1 MDEARGTSLLVVTV
15 RRSFTSGRLFVVY
28 SIAISIVLG
37 LSLNS
42 GNGAAFLSSFPFI
55 VSIFAANGSM
65 GGLVVFSNDRI
76 KGVLEYLLAYGMTPR
91 RLFVNFLLAGMVLV
105 TIVLALALGV
115 GIGIYLGRGHAL
127 TDQFLLLLGVYTIPM
142 SYASA
147 AFVATVGMFWTS
159 LSSPRSGMNSP
170 VGFAPFIGIF
180 PSLATLGAFIA
191 LALNGA
197 YSRTTLLI
205 VAATAVVLTAAV
217 VIGLLATMDRF
228 LRRERLL
235 SPA

>member
-1 MDEARGTSLLVVTV
+1 MEPGGSTSLLPVTV
-15 RRSFTSGRLFVVY
+15 RRAFTSGRLFVVY
-28 SIAISIVLG
+28 SIAISVVLG
-37 LSLNS
+37 LSLNAGGGS
-42 GNGAAFLSSFPFI
+42 AFLSSFPFI
-55 VSIFAANGSM
+55 VSIFAANGSI

-76 KGVLEYLLAYGMTPR
+76 KGVLEYLLAYGLTPR
-91 RLFVNFLLAGMVLV
+91 RLFLNFLAAGMVLV
-105 TIVLALALGV
+105 TVVLALALGV
-115 GIGIYLGRGHAL
+115 GIGIFVGRGHAL
-127 TDQFLLLLGVYTIPM
+127 TGEFLLLLGAYTVPM

-147 AFVATVGMFWTS
+147 AFAATIGMFWTS
-159 LSSPRSGMNSP
+159 LSSPRAGMNSP

-191 LALNGA
+191 LALNGVT
-197 YSRTTLLI
+197 STTTLLL
-205 VAATAVVLTAAV
+205 VAVTAVLLTAAV